1 MLNTGQTISFAA
13 MFLLPNMYLCR
24 RATKIQLA
32 GNLSWSL
39 ISGDQRGQEIRCDR
53 CMSQSDVMNPPNPY
67 IRPPATVGFKNTK
80 HSEVQI
86 QVDTDP
92 QVIKVVLIEG
102 RERDK

>member
-1 MLNTGQTISFAA
+1 
-13 MFLLPNMYLCR
+13 MYVTPHRSTCHGV
-24 RATKIQLA
+24 TKIQLV

-39 ISGDQRGQEIRCDR
+39 IRCDR
-53 CMSQSDVMNPPNPY
+53 CTSQSDVINPPNPY
-67 IRPPATVGFKNTK
+67 IRLTATVGFKNTK

-92 QVIKVVLIEG
+92 QVIKLILIEG